1 MHLIKLDATPST
13 NDYLKALS
21 ASSSLVDFTT
31 VWAIQQSKGKGQMG
45 SVWLSEIGKNL
56 TFSVLKNNL
65 NLLVSESYT
74 LNVCISLVLYDF
86 LNDLNVPQLSIKWP
100 NDILS
105 GTSKLC
111 GVLIENQLKGNQVSS
126 AIIGIGLNVNQT
138 DFHSLKNVTSLKLL
152 FGRDFNLDNLLSKI
166 MVKLQSIFIALKE
179 NGREAFWKAYEN
191 VLFRKD
197 KPSTFEDTHGQM
209 FMGFIREVSFDGQL
223 VVELEDKILKKFNL
237 KELKLLY

>member
-21 ASSSLVDFTT
+21 ASSSLADFTT
-31 VWAIQQSKGKGQMG
+31 VWAIHQSKGKGQMG
-45 SVWLSEIGKNL
+45 SVWSSEIGKNL

-65 NLLVSESYT
+65 NLSVSENYT
-74 LNVCISLVLYDF
+74 LNVCVSLVLYDF
-86 LNDLNVPQLSIKWP
+86 LNELNVPQLSIKWP

-111 GVLIENQLKGNQVSS
+111 GVLIENQLKGNQITS

-152 FGRDFNLDNLLSKI
+152 FGRDFNLESLLPKI
-166 MVKLQSIFIALKE
+166 VVKLQSIFKE
-179 NGREAFWKAYEN
+179 LNESSREEFWKAYEE

-197 KPSTFEDTHGQM
+197 KPSTFEDTRGQM
-209 FMGFIREVSFDGQL
+209 FMGFIREVSSDGQL